1 VRFCAAAPHRKAS
14 FLAETPAE
22 PPPLD
27 RDIEQISVEDE
38 MRKSYLDYAM
48 SVIVSRALP
57 DVRDGLKP
65 VHRRIMHVMNES
77 NYDWN
82 RPYRKSAR
90 VVGDVMGKY
99 HPHGDQAIYDAMV
112 RMAQEF
118 SMRLPL
124 VDGQGNF
131 GSMDGDPPAAMRYTE
146 VKLQRVGRELLD
158 DIEKDT
164 VDFQPNYDETT
175 REPKVLPA
183 KFPNIL
189 VNGAGGIAVGMATNI
204 PPHNLGEV
212 IDACCAVL
220 DNPDV
225 TIDELMEV
233 IPGPDFPT
241 GGIIIGRQGLTSAF
255 HTGRGSVVM
264 RGRARVEEI
273 RKDREAIIISEIPYQ
288 VNKSRMIERIAEMVR
303 DKKIEGI
310 SDLRDESDRDGVR
323 VVIEIKRDSLG
334 EVVLN
339 QLYRY
344 SPLQTSFG
352 VNTLAL
358 NNGKPELLNLKRILE
373 AFIDFRE
380 DVIRRRT
387 EFDLNKAR
395 DRAHVLVG
403 LAIAVA
409 NIDEVIALIR
419 AAKDPVEAR
428 EGLMARD
435 WAATEVESLIKL
447 IDDPNHTVVDG
458 RYRLSEAQA
467 RAILELRLQ
476 RLTGLEQAKIA
487 EELNGLAVEIEDF
500 LDILRS
506 PIRIRKI
513 TRDEMQAVKEQFATP
528 RRTSIEESELDTDI
542 EDLIQREDMVV
553 TVSHGGYIKRVAL
566 SSYRAQRRGGKGR
579 AGMSTRDEDFV
590 SKVFVCNTHTP
601 VLFFSSRGIVYRLKV
616 YRLPEGNPQARG
628 KALINLLPLEPDETI
643 TTIMPMPEDEE
654 SWGDLFIMFATAS
667 GGIRRN
673 RLSDFTNIMANGK
686 IAMKLDEG
694 DELIGVQTCSEA
706 QDIMLAADSGK
717 CIRFPV
723 TEVRIFSGRTSTGV
737 RGIRLAEGQK
747 IVSMTMIDHVELETD
762 VRDAY
767 LRMSKARRRLPD
779 EEDDSVQDV
788 VETSDEDTGAETAS
802 AHITLTEEEYE
813 ALSEKEQFMLTV
825 TENGYGK
832 RTSAFEYRTT
842 RRGGQGV
849 VNIATEGRNG
859 AVAASFPVEDGDQMM
874 LVTDGGKIIRSPVAD
889 IRIAGRSTQ
898 GVTLF
903 DTADD
908 EKVVSVAH
916 LKEGD
921 EPEDTEDSDI
931 ATDGEEPAVEGTGSG
946 EPAGVSPETDDP
958 AADVDDTT
966 GDA

>member
-1 VRFCAAAPHRKAS
+1 
-14 FLAETPAE
+14 
-22 PPPLD
+22 
-27 RDIEQISVEDE
+27 

-65 VHRRIMHVMNES
+65 VHRRILHVMNES

-90 VVGDVMGKY
+90 VVGDVMGQY

-112 RMAQEF
+112 RMAQDF

-124 VDGQGNF
+124 IDGQGNF

-146 VKLQRVGRELLD
+146 ARLERVARELLD
-158 DIEKDT
+158 DIDKET

-175 REPKVLPA
+175 KEPTVLPA
-183 KFPNIL
+183 KFPNML
-189 VNGAGGIAVGMATNI
+189 VNGGGGIAVGMATNI

-212 IDACCAVL
+212 IDACCAL
-220 DNPDV
+220 IDNPDL
-225 TIDELMEV
+225 TIAELMEV

-241 GGIIIGRQGLTSAF
+241 GGIIVGRQGLTSAF
-255 HTGRGSVVM
+255 ETGRGSVVM
-264 RGRARVEEI
+264 RGRVTIEEI
-273 RKDREAIIISEIPYQ
+273 RKDREAIVVSEIPYQ

-310 SDLRDESDRDGVR
+310 GDLRDESDRDGVR
-323 VVIEIKRDSLG
+323 VVIEIKRDSLA

-358 NNGKPELLNLKRILE
+358 NNGKPELLNLKQILE
-373 AFIDFRE
+373 AFVYFRE

-387 EFDLNKAR
+387 EFDLSKAR

-409 NIDEVIALIR
+409 NIDDVIALIR
-419 AAKDPVEAR
+419 GAKDPVEAR
-428 EGLMARD
+428 IGLMERD
-435 WAATEVESLIKL
+435 WAAEEVSALIEL
-447 IDDPNHTVVDG
+447 IDDPNHKVVDG

-476 RLTGLEQAKIA
+476 RLTGLEQEKIA
-487 EELNGLAVEIEDF
+487 EELSGLATEIENF
-500 LDILRS
+500 LEILRS
-506 PIRIRKI
+506 RERIRSI
-513 TRDEMQAVKEQFATP
+513 MRDEMLAVKEQFATP
-528 RRTSIEESELDTDI
+528 RRTTIEESELETDI

-553 TVSHGGYIKRVAL
+553 TVSHAGYIKRVAL

-579 AGMSTRDEDFV
+579 SGMSTRDEDFV
-590 SKVFVCNTHTP
+590 SNVFVCNTHTP

-628 KALINLLPLEPDETI
+628 KALINLLPLEEGETI
-643 TTIMPMPEDEE
+643 TTVMPMPEDEE
-654 SWGDLFIMFATAS
+654 IWGDLFILFATAS
-667 GGIRRN
+667 GGVRRN

-694 DELIGVQTCSEA
+694 DQLIGVRTCTEA
-706 QDIMLAADSGK
+706 QDILLAADSGK
-717 CIRFPV
+717 SIRFPV
-723 TEVRIFSGRTSTGV
+723 TDVRVFSGRTSTGV
-737 RGIRLAEGQK
+737 RGIRLADGQK
-747 IVSMTMIDHVELETD
+747 IVSMTTLNHIELETD
-762 VRDAY
+762 VRDSY
-767 LRMSKARRRLPD
+767 LRVSKARRRQEGDD
-779 EEDDSVQDV
+779 EENNVD
-788 VETSDEDTGAETAS
+788 ETAGS
-802 AHITLTEEEYE
+802 ETEVSSYLTLSEEDFSRLADTEEFI
-813 ALSEKEQFMLTV
+813 LSV

-832 RTSAFEYRTT
+832 RTSAYEYRITK
-842 RRGGQGV
+842 RGGQGV
-849 VNIATEGRNG
+849 VNITTEGRNG
-859 AVAASFPVEDGDQMM
+859 PVVASFPVEDSDQIM
-874 LVTDGGKIIRSPVAD
+874 LVTNGGKIIRSPVAD

-903 DTADD
+903 DTAED
-908 EKVVSVAH
+908 EQVVSVAH
-916 LKEGD
+916 LKETDD
-921 EPEDTEDSDI
+921 EEDHPEGED
-931 ATDGEEPAVEGTGSG
+931 AG
-946 EPAGVSPETDDP
+946 EPIEGAETP
-958 AADVDDTT
+958 AAVGADDADDVGEVDDAA

>member
-1 VRFCAAAPHRKAS
+1 M
-14 FLAETPAE
+14 AETPAE
-22 PPPLD
+22 PPPQD
-27 RDIEQISVEDE
+27 RDIGQISIENE

-146 VKLQRVGRELLD
+146 VRLERVGRELLD
-158 DIEKDT
+158 DIDKDT

-241 GGIIIGRQGLTSAF
+241 GGIIMGRQGLTSAF

-264 RGRARVEEI
+264 RGRAVIEEI

-373 AFIDFRE
+373 AFIEFRE

-409 NIDEVIALIR
+409 NIDDVIALIR

-435 WAATEVESLIKL
+435 WAATEVESLIEL
-447 IDDPNHTVVDG
+447 IDDPNHSVVDG

-487 EELNGLAVEIEDF
+487 EELNGLAIEIEDF

-506 PIRIRKI
+506 PVRIRKI

-528 RRTSIEESELDTDI
+528 RRTTIEESELDTDI

-628 KALINLLPLEPDETI
+628 KALINLLPLEADETI
-643 TTIMPMPEDEE
+643 TTIMPMPEDES

-686 IAMKLDEG
+686 IAMKLDDG
-694 DELIGVQTCSEA
+694 DELIGVQTCTEA

-747 IVSMTMIDHVELETD
+747 IVSMTMIDHVDLETD

-779 EEDDSVQDV
+779 DEDDSIQEV
-788 VETSDEDTGAETAS
+788 AETTGEAVEDVPS
-802 AHITLTEEEYE
+802 AHITLTDEEYE
-813 ALSEKEQFMLTV
+813 ALAEKEQFILTV

-859 AVAASFPVEDGDQMM
+859 GVAASFPVEDGDQIM
-874 LVTDGGKIIRSPVAD
+874 LVTNGGKIIRSPVAD

-903 DTADD
+903 HTADD

-916 LKEGD
+916 LKEAD
-921 EPEDTEDSDI
+921 EPEGSDGDDVAPDVAGMDSDGPED
-931 ATDGEEPAVEGTGSG
+931 AGTVADAPEAGDDLSG
-946 EPAGVSPETDDP
+946 E
-958 AADVDDTT
+958 VDDTP

>member
-1 VRFCAAAPHRKAS
+1 
-14 FLAETPAE
+14 LAETPAE

-273 RKDREAIIISEIPYQ
+273 RKDREAIIVSEIPYQ

-435 WAATEVESLIKL
+435 WAATEVESLIEL

-628 KALINLLPLEPDETI
+628 KALINLLPLEADETI

-788 VETSDEDTGAETAS
+788 VETSDEDTGEETAS
-802 AHITLTEEEYE
+802 AHITLTEDEYE

-931 ATDGEEPAVEGTGSG
+931 AAEGEAPAVE
-946 EPAGVSPETDDP
+946 APETDDP
-958 AADVDDTT
+958 AADVDDKT

>member
-1 VRFCAAAPHRKAS
+1 MAD
-14 FLAETPAE
+14 E
-22 PPPLD
+22 PLPPQPFD
-27 RDIEQISVEDE
+27 SDIEQVSIEDE

-90 VVGDVMGKY
+90 VVGDVMGQY

-112 RMAQEF
+112 RMAQDF

-124 VDGQGNF
+124 IDGQGNF

-146 VKLQRVGRELLD
+146 ARLERVARELLD
-158 DIEKDT
+158 DIDKET
-164 VDFQPNYDETT
+164 VDFQPNYDESTK
-175 REPKVLPA
+175 EPTVLPA
-183 KFPNIL
+183 KFPNLL
-189 VNGAGGIAVGMATNI
+189 VNGGGGIAVGMATNI

-212 IDACCAVL
+212 IDACCAL
-220 DNPDV
+220 IDNPELS
-225 TIDELMEV
+225 IGELMEV

-241 GGIIIGRQGLTSAF
+241 GGIIVGRQGPTSAF
-255 HTGRGSVVM
+255 ETGRGSVVM
-264 RGRARVEEI
+264 RGRVSIEEI
-273 RKDREAIIISEIPYQ
+273 RKDREAIIVSEIPYQ
-288 VNKSRMIERIAEMVR
+288 VNKARMIERIAEMVR

-310 SDLRDESDRDGVR
+310 GDLRDESDRDGVR
-323 VVIEIKRDSLG
+323 VVIEVKRDSLA

-358 NNGKPELLNLKRILE
+358 NNGKPQLLNLRQILE
-373 AFIDFRE
+373 AFVDFRE
-380 DVIRRRT
+380 EVIRRRT
-387 EFDLNKAR
+387 EYDLSKAR

-428 EGLMARD
+428 NGLMDRD
-435 WAATEVESLIKL
+435 WAAEEVASLIAL
-447 IDDPNHTVVDG
+447 IDDPNHMVVEG
-458 RYRLSEAQA
+458 RYQLSEAQA

-476 RLTGLEQAKIA
+476 RLTGLEQEKIA
-487 EELNGLAVEIEDF
+487 DELSGLATEIEDF
-500 LDILRS
+500 LNILRS
-506 PIRIRKI
+506 RDRIRSI
-513 TRDEMQAVKEQFATP
+513 MREEMLAVKEQFATP
-528 RRTSIEESELDTDI
+528 RRTTIEESELDTDI

-553 TVSHGGYIKRVAL
+553 TVSHAGYIKRVAL

-590 SKVFVCNTHTP
+590 SSVFVCNTHTP
-601 VLFFSSRGIVYRLKV
+601 VLFFSSRGIVYKLKV

-628 KALINLLPLEPDETI
+628 KALINLLPLEEGETI
-643 TTIMPMPEDEE
+643 TTVMPMPEDEG
-654 SWGDLFIMFATAS
+654 SWGDLFILFATAS
-667 GGIRRN
+667 GGVRRN

-694 DELIGVQTCSEA
+694 DQLIGVQTCTEDE
-706 QDIMLAADSGK
+706 DIMLAADSGK
-717 CIRFPV
+717 SIRFPV
-723 TEVRIFSGRTSTGV
+723 TDVRVFSGRTSTGV
-737 RGIRLAEGQK
+737 RGIRLADGQK
-747 IVSMTMIDHVELETD
+747 IVSMTTLNHIELETD
-762 VRDAY
+762 IRDAY
-767 LRMSKARRRLPD
+767 LRMSKAQRRQEGD
-779 EEDDSVQDV
+779 EDDNGA
-788 VETSDEDTGAETAS
+788 DEAAAAVNGENTQ
-802 AHITLTEEEYE
+802 I
-813 ALSEKEQFMLTV
+813 ALSEEEFEKLAETEEFILSV

-832 RTSAFEYRTT
+832 RTSAYEYRITK
-842 RRGGQGV
+842 RGGQGV
-849 VNIATEGRNG
+849 VNITTEGRNG
-859 AVAASFPVEDGDQMM
+859 PVVASFPVEDSDQIM
-874 LVTDGGKIIRSPVAD
+874 LVTNGGKIIRSPVAD

-903 DTADD
+903 DTAED
-908 EKVVSVAH
+908 EQVVSVAH
-916 LKEGD
+916 LKETDGD
-921 EPEDTEDSDI
+921 NDPADGGETETD
-931 ATDGEEPAVEGTGSG
+931 ATDAR
-946 EPAGVSPETDDP
+946 
-958 AADVDDTT
+958 AADETPADIDDGEVDDAA

>member
-1 VRFCAAAPHRKAS
+1 
-14 FLAETPAE
+14 
-22 PPPLD
+22 
-27 RDIEQISVEDE
+27 

-65 VHRRIMHVMNES
+65 VHRRILHVMNES

-90 VVGDVMGKY
+90 VVGDVMGQY

-112 RMAQEF
+112 RMAQDF

-124 VDGQGNF
+124 IDGQGNF

-146 VKLQRVGRELLD
+146 ARLERVARELLD
-158 DIEKDT
+158 DIDKET

-175 REPKVLPA
+175 KEPTVLPA
-183 KFPNIL
+183 KFPNML
-189 VNGAGGIAVGMATNI
+189 VNGGGGIAVGMATNI

-212 IDACCAVL
+212 IDACCAL
-220 DNPDV
+220 IDNPDL
-225 TIDELMEV
+225 TIAELMEV

-241 GGIIIGRQGLTSAF
+241 GGIIVGRQGLTSAF
-255 HTGRGSVVM
+255 ETGRGSVVM
-264 RGRARVEEI
+264 RGRVTIEEI
-273 RKDREAIIISEIPYQ
+273 RKDREAIVVSEIPYQ

-310 SDLRDESDRDGVR
+310 GDLRDESDRDGVR
-323 VVIEIKRDSLG
+323 VVIEIKRDSLA

-358 NNGKPELLNLKRILE
+358 NNGKPELLNLKQILE
-373 AFIDFRE
+373 AFVYFRE

-387 EFDLNKAR
+387 EFDLSKAR

-409 NIDEVIALIR
+409 NIDDVIALIR
-419 AAKDPVEAR
+419 GAKDPVEAR
-428 EGLMARD
+428 IGLMERD
-435 WAATEVESLIKL
+435 WAAEEVSALIEL
-447 IDDPNHTVVDG
+447 IDDPNHKVVDG

-476 RLTGLEQAKIA
+476 RLTGLEQEKIA
-487 EELNGLAVEIEDF
+487 EELSGLATEIENF
-500 LDILRS
+500 LEILRS
-506 PIRIRKI
+506 RERIRSI
-513 TRDEMQAVKEQFATP
+513 MRDEMLAVKEQFATP
-528 RRTSIEESELDTDI
+528 RRTTIEESELETDI

-553 TVSHGGYIKRVAL
+553 TVSHAGYIKRVAL

-579 AGMSTRDEDFV
+579 SGMSTRDEDFV
-590 SKVFVCNTHTP
+590 SNVFVCNTHTP

-628 KALINLLPLEPDETI
+628 KALINLLPLEEGETI
-643 TTIMPMPEDEE
+643 TTVMPMPEDEE
-654 SWGDLFIMFATAS
+654 SWGDLFILFATAS
-667 GGIRRN
+667 GGVRRN

-694 DELIGVQTCSEA
+694 DQLIGVRTCTED
-706 QDIMLAADSGK
+706 QDILLAADSGK
-717 CIRFPV
+717 SIRFPV
-723 TEVRIFSGRTSTGV
+723 TDVRVFSGRTSTGV
-737 RGIRLAEGQK
+737 RGIRLADGQK
-747 IVSMTMIDHVELETD
+747 IVSMTTLNHIELETD
-762 VRDAY
+762 VRDSY
-767 LRMSKARRRLPD
+767 LRMSKARRRQEGDD
-779 EEDDSVQDV
+779 EENSVD
-788 VETSDEDTGAETAS
+788 ETAES
-802 AHITLTEEEYE
+802 ETEGSSHVTLSEEEFFRLADTEEFI
-813 ALSEKEQFMLTV
+813 LSV

-832 RTSAFEYRTT
+832 RTSAYEYRITK
-842 RRGGQGV
+842 RGGQGV
-849 VNIATEGRNG
+849 VNITTEGRNG
-859 AVAASFPVEDGDQMM
+859 PVVASFPVEDSDQIM
-874 LVTDGGKIIRSPVAD
+874 LVTNGGKIIRSPVAD

-903 DTADD
+903 DTAED
-908 EKVVSVAH
+908 EQVVSVAH
-916 LKEGD
+916 LKETDD
-921 EPEDTEDSDI
+921 EEDHPEGED
-931 ATDGEEPAVEGTGSG
+931 AG
-946 EPAGVSPETDDP
+946 EPIEGGESP
-958 AADVDDTT
+958 AAVGADDNAVGEVDDAA

>member
-1 VRFCAAAPHRKAS
+1 
-14 FLAETPAE
+14 LAEDPA
-22 PPPLD
+22 PPPPFES
-27 RDIEQISVEDE
+27 DIDQVSIEDE

-65 VHRRIMHVMNES
+65 VHRRILHVMNEG

-90 VVGDVMGKY
+90 IVGDVMGQY

-112 RMAQEF
+112 RMAQDF

-146 VKLQRVGRELLD
+146 ARLERVSRELLD
-158 DIEKDT
+158 DIDKDT
-164 VDFQPNYDETT
+164 VDFQPNYDESTK
-175 REPKVLPA
+175 EPLVLPA
-183 KFPNIL
+183 KFPNLL

-204 PPHNLGEV
+204 PTHNLGEV
-212 IDACCAVL
+212 IDACCAL
-220 DNPDV
+220 IANPDI
-225 TIDELMEV
+225 TIDELIEI

-241 GGIIIGRQGLTSAF
+241 GGLIMGRQGIYNAF

-264 RGRARVEEI
+264 RGRVSVEEI
-273 RKDREAIIISEIPYQ
+273 RKDREAIIVSEIPYQ
-288 VNKSRMIERIAEMVR
+288 VNKARMIERIAEMVR

-310 SDLRDESDRDGVR
+310 SDLRDESDREGVR
-323 VVIEIKRDSLG
+323 VVIEIKRDALA

-358 NNGKPELLNLKRILE
+358 VGGKPELLNLKRILE
-373 AFIDFRE
+373 AFLEFRE
-380 DVIRRRT
+380 EVIRRRT
-387 EFDLNKAR
+387 EYDLGKAR

-419 AAKDPVEAR
+419 RAPDPNTAR
-428 EGLMARD
+428 AELMEREWPAED
-435 WAATEVESLIKL
+435 VAPLIEL
-447 IDDPNHTVVDG
+447 IDDPNHLVVEG

-467 RAILELRLQ
+467 RAILDLRLQ
-476 RLTGLEQAKIA
+476 RLTGLERDKIA
-487 EELNGLAVEIEDF
+487 GELSELAAEIEEF
-500 LDILRS
+500 LSILRS
-506 PIRIRKI
+506 RERIQNI
-513 TRDEMQAVKEQFATP
+513 MRDEMLAVKEQFATP
-528 RRTSIEESELDTDI
+528 RRSTIEESELETDI

-553 TVSHGGYIKRVAL
+553 TVSHSGYIKRVAL

-590 SKVFVCNTHTP
+590 SSVFVCNTHTP

-628 KALINLLPLEPDETI
+628 KALINLLPLEEGETI
-643 TTIMPMPEDEE
+643 TTVMPMPEDED
-654 SWGDLFIMFATAS
+654 SWGDLFILFATAS

-694 DELIGVQTCSEA
+694 DQLIGVRTCTEA
-706 QDIMLAADSGK
+706 QDVMLAARSGK

-723 TEVRIFSGRTSTGV
+723 TEVRVFSGRTSTGV
-737 RGIRLAEGQK
+737 RGIRLTGDDE
-747 IVSMTMIDHVELETD
+747 IVSMTLLDHVELETD

-767 LRMSKARRRLPD
+767 LRMSKARRRADGD
-779 EEDDSVQDV
+779 EQ
-788 VETSDEDTGAETAS
+788 ETAENGNGENGND
-802 AHITLTEEEYE
+802 AGGEEGNGDAVTLTDEQFEE
-813 ALSEKEQFMLTV
+813 LSAKEQFILTA

-832 RTSAFEYRTT
+832 RTSAFEYRIT

-859 AVAASFPVEDGDQMM
+859 QVVASFPVADGDQLM
-874 LVTDGGKIIRSPVAD
+874 LVTNGGKIIRCPVGD

-898 GVTLF
+898 GVTIF
-903 DTADD
+903 HTAED
-908 EKVVSVAH
+908 EQVVSVAH
-916 LKEGD
+916 LDEPDGDYAEEAETDAPVDGEAPAEEGD
-921 EPEDTEDSDI
+921 ETPPVDE
-931 ATDGEEPAVEGTGSG
+931 
-946 EPAGVSPETDDP
+946 AG
-958 AADVDDTT
+958 

>member
-1 VRFCAAAPHRKAS
+1 
-14 FLAETPAE
+14 
-22 PPPLD
+22 
-27 RDIEQISVEDE
+27 

-146 VKLQRVGRELLD
+146 VRLERVGRELLD
-158 DIEKDT
+158 DIDKDT

-241 GGIIIGRQGLTSAF
+241 GGIIMGRQGLTSAF

-264 RGRARVEEI
+264 RGRAVIEEI

-373 AFIDFRE
+373 AFIEFRE

-409 NIDEVIALIR
+409 NIDDVIALIR

-435 WAATEVESLIKL
+435 WAATEVESLIEL
-447 IDDPNHTVVDG
+447 IDDPNHSVVDG

-487 EELNGLAVEIEDF
+487 EELNGLAIEIEDF

-506 PIRIRKI
+506 PVRIRKI

-628 KALINLLPLEPDETI
+628 KALINLLPLEADETI
-643 TTIMPMPEDEE
+643 TTIMPMPEDES

-686 IAMKLDEG
+686 IAMKLDDG
-694 DELIGVQTCSEA
+694 DELIGVQTCTEA

-747 IVSMTMIDHVELETD
+747 IVSMTIIDHVDLETD

-779 EEDDSVQDV
+779 DEDDSIQEV
-788 VETSDEDTGAETAS
+788 AETTGEAVEDAPS
-802 AHITLTEEEYE
+802 AHITLTDEEYE
-813 ALSEKEQFMLTV
+813 ALAEKEQFILTV

-859 AVAASFPVEDGDQMM
+859 GVAASFPVEDGDQIM
-874 LVTDGGKIIRSPVAD
+874 LVTNGGKIIRSPVAD

-903 DTADD
+903 HTADD

-916 LKEGD
+916 LKEAD
-921 EPEDTEDSDI
+921 EPEGSDGDDVAPDVAGMDSDGPED
-931 ATDGEEPAVEGTGSG
+931 AGTVADALEAGDDLSG
-946 EPAGVSPETDDP
+946 E
-958 AADVDDTT
+958 VDDTP

>member
-1 VRFCAAAPHRKAS
+1 
-14 FLAETPAE
+14 
-22 PPPLD
+22 
-27 RDIEQISVEDE
+27 

-65 VHRRIMHVMNES
+65 VHRRILHVMNES

-90 VVGDVMGKY
+90 VVGDVMGQY

-112 RMAQEF
+112 RMAQDF

-124 VDGQGNF
+124 IDGQGNF

-146 VKLQRVGRELLD
+146 ARLERVARELLD
-158 DIEKDT
+158 DIDKET

-175 REPKVLPA
+175 KEPTVLPA
-183 KFPNIL
+183 KFPNML
-189 VNGAGGIAVGMATNI
+189 VNGGGGIAVGMATNI

-212 IDACCAVL
+212 IDACCAL
-220 DNPDV
+220 IDNPDL
-225 TIDELMEV
+225 TIAELMEV

-241 GGIIIGRQGLTSAF
+241 GGIIVGRQGLTSAF
-255 HTGRGSVVM
+255 ETGRGSVVM
-264 RGRARVEEI
+264 RGRVTIEEI
-273 RKDREAIIISEIPYQ
+273 RKDREAIVVSEIPYQ

-310 SDLRDESDRDGVR
+310 GDLRDESDRDGVR
-323 VVIEIKRDSLG
+323 VVIEIKRDSLA

-358 NNGKPELLNLKRILE
+358 NNGKPELLNLKQILE
-373 AFIDFRE
+373 AFVYFRE

-387 EFDLNKAR
+387 EFDLSKAR

-409 NIDEVIALIR
+409 NIDDVIALIR
-419 AAKDPVEAR
+419 GAKDPVEAR
-428 EGLMARD
+428 IGLMERD
-435 WAATEVESLIKL
+435 WAAEEVSALIEL
-447 IDDPNHTVVDG
+447 IDDPNHKVVDG

-476 RLTGLEQAKIA
+476 RLTGLEQEKIA
-487 EELNGLAVEIEDF
+487 EELSGLATEIENF
-500 LDILRS
+500 LEILRS
-506 PIRIRKI
+506 RERIRSI
-513 TRDEMQAVKEQFATP
+513 MRDEMLAVKEQFATP
-528 RRTSIEESELDTDI
+528 RRTTIEESELETDI

-553 TVSHGGYIKRVAL
+553 TVSHAGYIKRVAL

-579 AGMSTRDEDFV
+579 SGMSTRDEDFV
-590 SKVFVCNTHTP
+590 SNVFVCNTHTP

-628 KALINLLPLEPDETI
+628 KALINLLPLEEGETI
-643 TTIMPMPEDEE
+643 TTVMPMPEDEE
-654 SWGDLFIMFATAS
+654 IWGDLFILFATAS
-667 GGIRRN
+667 GGVRRN

-694 DELIGVQTCSEA
+694 DQLIGVRTCTED
-706 QDIMLAADSGK
+706 QDILLAADSGK
-717 CIRFPV
+717 SIRFPV
-723 TEVRIFSGRTSTGV
+723 TDVRVFSGRTSTGV
-737 RGIRLAEGQK
+737 RGIRLADGQK
-747 IVSMTMIDHVELETD
+747 IVSMTTLNHIELETD
-762 VRDAY
+762 VRDSY
-767 LRMSKARRRLPD
+767 LRMSKARRRQEGDD
-779 EEDDSVQDV
+779 EENNVD
-788 VETSDEDTGAETAS
+788 ETAGS
-802 AHITLTEEEYE
+802 ETEVSSYLTLSEEDFSRLADTEEFI
-813 ALSEKEQFMLTV
+813 LSV

-832 RTSAFEYRTT
+832 RTSAYEYRITK
-842 RRGGQGV
+842 RGGQGV
-849 VNIATEGRNG
+849 VNITTEGRNG
-859 AVAASFPVEDGDQMM
+859 PVVASFPVEDSDQIM
-874 LVTDGGKIIRSPVAD
+874 LVTNGGKIIRSPVAD

-903 DTADD
+903 DTAED
-908 EKVVSVAH
+908 EQVVSVAH
-916 LKEGD
+916 LKETDD
-921 EPEDTEDSDI
+921 EEDHPEGED
-931 ATDGEEPAVEGTGSG
+931 AG
-946 EPAGVSPETDDP
+946 EPIEGGESP
-958 AADVDDTT
+958 AAVGADDAAVGEVDDAA

>member
-1 VRFCAAAPHRKAS
+1 
-14 FLAETPAE
+14 
-22 PPPLD
+22 
-27 RDIEQISVEDE
+27 

-65 VHRRIMHVMNES
+65 VHRRILHVMNES

-90 VVGDVMGKY
+90 VVGDVMGQY

-112 RMAQEF
+112 RMAQDF

-124 VDGQGNF
+124 IDGQGNF

-146 VKLQRVGRELLD
+146 ARLERVARELLD
-158 DIEKDT
+158 DIDKET

-175 REPKVLPA
+175 KEPTVLPA
-183 KFPNIL
+183 KFPNML
-189 VNGAGGIAVGMATNI
+189 VNGGGGIAVGMATNI

-212 IDACCAVL
+212 IDACCAL
-220 DNPDV
+220 IDNPDL
-225 TIDELMEV
+225 TIAELMEV

-241 GGIIIGRQGLTSAF
+241 GGIIVGRQGLTSAF
-255 HTGRGSVVM
+255 ETGRGSVVM
-264 RGRARVEEI
+264 RGRVTIEEI
-273 RKDREAIIISEIPYQ
+273 RKDREAIVVSEIPYQ

-310 SDLRDESDRDGVR
+310 GDLRDESDRDGVR
-323 VVIEIKRDSLG
+323 VVIEIKRDSLA

-358 NNGKPELLNLKRILE
+358 NNGKPELLNLKQILE
-373 AFIDFRE
+373 AFVYFRE

-387 EFDLNKAR
+387 EFDLSKAR

-409 NIDEVIALIR
+409 NIDDVIALIR
-419 AAKDPVEAR
+419 GAKDPVEAR
-428 EGLMARD
+428 IGLMERD
-435 WAATEVESLIKL
+435 WAAEEVSALIEL
-447 IDDPNHTVVDG
+447 IDDPNHKVVDG

-476 RLTGLEQAKIA
+476 RLTGLEQEKIA
-487 EELNGLAVEIEDF
+487 EELSGLATEIENF
-500 LDILRS
+500 LEILRS
-506 PIRIRKI
+506 RERIRSI
-513 TRDEMQAVKEQFATP
+513 MRDEMLAVKEQFATP
-528 RRTSIEESELDTDI
+528 RRTTIEESELETDI

-553 TVSHGGYIKRVAL
+553 TVSHAGYIKRVAL

-579 AGMSTRDEDFV
+579 SGMSTRDEDFV
-590 SKVFVCNTHTP
+590 SNVFVCNTHTP

-628 KALINLLPLEPDETI
+628 KALINLLPLEEGETI
-643 TTIMPMPEDEE
+643 TTVMPMPEDEE
-654 SWGDLFIMFATAS
+654 SWGDLFILFATAS
-667 GGIRRN
+667 GGVRRN

-694 DELIGVQTCSEA
+694 DQLIGVRTCTEA
-706 QDIMLAADSGK
+706 QDILLAADSGK
-717 CIRFPV
+717 SIRFPV
-723 TEVRIFSGRTSTGV
+723 TDVRVFSGRTSTGV
-737 RGIRLAEGQK
+737 RGIRLADGQK
-747 IVSMTMIDHVELETD
+747 IVSMTTLNHIELETD
-762 VRDAY
+762 VRDSY
-767 LRMSKARRRLPD
+767 LRMSKARRRQEGDD
-779 EEDDSVQDV
+779 EENSVDEAAES
-788 VETSDEDTGAETAS
+788 ETEGSSHVTWSEEEFFRLAD
-802 AHITLTEEEYE
+802 TEEFI
-813 ALSEKEQFMLTV
+813 LSV

-832 RTSAFEYRTT
+832 RTSAYEYRITK
-842 RRGGQGV
+842 RGGQGV
-849 VNIATEGRNG
+849 VNITTEGRNG
-859 AVAASFPVEDGDQMM
+859 PVVASFPVEDSDQIM
-874 LVTDGGKIIRSPVAD
+874 LVTNGGKIIRSPVAD

-903 DTADD
+903 DTAED
-908 EKVVSVAH
+908 EQVVSVAH
-916 LKEGD
+916 LKETDD
-921 EPEDTEDSDI
+921 EEDHPEGED
-931 ATDGEEPAVEGTGSG
+931 AG
-946 EPAGVSPETDDP
+946 EPIEGGESP
-958 AADVDDTT
+958 AAVGADDDAVGEVDDAA

>member
-1 VRFCAAAPHRKAS
+1 
-14 FLAETPAE
+14 LAETPAE

-273 RKDREAIIISEIPYQ
+273 RKDREAIIVSEIPYQ

-435 WAATEVESLIKL
+435 WAATEVESLIEL

-628 KALINLLPLEPDETI
+628 KALINLLPLEADETI

-779 EEDDSVQDV
+779 EEDDSVEDV
-788 VETSDEDTGAETAS
+788 VETSDEDTGEETAS
-802 AHITLTEEEYE
+802 AHITLTEDEYE

-931 ATDGEEPAVEGTGSG
+931 AADGEAPAVE
-946 EPAGVSPETDDP
+946 APETDDP
-958 AADVDDTT
+958 AVDVDDTT